1 MLDKNRSFKI
11 SLRTKVKIKVLLEK
25 RKSHPFYKSCR
36 FLNPSINLN
45 CRSAFHAHMKTYNYT
60 YIDP

>member
-1 MLDKNRSFKI
+1 MLDKNRSFRT
-11 SLRTKVKIKVLLEK
+11 SLRTKTKIKILLEK
-25 RKSHPFYKSCR
+25 RKSRPFYKSCK

-45 CRSAFHAHMKTYNYT
+45 CSSAFHAHMKTHNYT

>member
-1 MLDKNRSFKI
+1 MLDKNRSFRT
-11 SLRTKVKIKVLLEK
+11 SLRTKTKIKVLLEK
-25 RKSHPFYKSCR
+25 RESRPFYKSCK

-45 CRSAFHAHMKTYNYT
+45 CSSAFHAHMKTQNYT